1 MKRLLITALC
11 FLMLLSCVS
20 CGNGGLTEYTDEAG
34 IAVRLPEGFVE
45 FEQKGF
51 TYSLYKDDVFFFSM
65 RESFADLKAKYEMP
79 DSASLIEYAQL
90 VAVGNGIDTQLV
102 VESKDKVY
110 FTYSSPSGEGTEH
123 YFYATFKKG
132 SDAFWL
138 CQFACP
144 ADKYETMKEDFDK
157 WSDKIKVD

>member
-1 MKRLLITALC
+1 MKRLLISVLC

-20 CGNGGLTEYTDEAG
+20 CGNDGLTEYTDDAG
-34 IAVRLPEGFVE
+34 ITVRLPEGFVE

-65 RESFADLKAKYEMP
+65 REAFSDLEEKYELRE
-79 DSASLIEYAQL
+79 DASLVEYAQL

-110 FTYSSPSGEGTEH
+110 FAYSTKSAEGTEH

-144 ADKYETMKEDFDK
+144 ADKYETMKENFDK